1 MSELYVPEAKAFST
15 FADSIRVQ
23 KYAHGPKEGLA
34 QKETWGETS
43 LRVPTHV
50 FKAVGAEHLIQPV
63 ANAIAQQRF
72 IPGGRYLYATGRP
85 LHQTQ
90 NCLLGR
96 PEDSRE
102 GWATW
107 IERAIR
113 GLGTGAGLGGWY
125 GLIRRKGAAVKG
137 TGGEASGPCSLVR
150 MTNEVGREMMQ
161 GGSRRSAI
169 WAGLPWL
176 HPDIMEF
183 IHLKDWSPE
192 VRKLKALDYNFPA
205 TCDMTNISVCLD
217 DEFFEAY
224 NDESHPKHSLAYN
237 VYWEVVK
244 QMLKTGE
251 PGFSVDIGT
260 NAGECLRN
268 ACTEVTSADDSD
280 ICNLG
285 SINLAN
291 VESLEEMETLVE
303 LATAFLLAGT
313 VYSDVPYE
321 KVAEVRTKNRRLGL
335 GLMGVHEFLLKK
347 GLNYGPHDILT
358 QYLEVYAKAD
368 EYAKRYAHK
377 WGLSV
382 PVKTRAIAPT
392 GTISIMAET
401 TGGIEPMFC
410 AAYKRRYLK
419 GTSWHYQYVVDPAAL
434 RLIQSGV
441 RSESIEDAYDLAR
454 DYERRIAFQSYV
466 QQYVDHG
473 ISSTIN
479 LPPWGSEFN
488 NESLIQPF
496 GVTLMKY
503 LPTLRGITTY
513 PDGSRGGQ
521 PLNAVKIATAL
532 KHMNTEFV
540 EGGDSEVVQ
549 ETGNICDV
557 TGGGHCGS

>member
-1 MSELYVPEAKAFST
+1 MTTLYVPETKP
-15 FADSIRVQ
+15 FAEFPETIRLQ
-23 KYAHGPKEGLA
+23 KYAHGPNEGRET
-34 QKETWGETS
+34 KETWGETAF
-43 LRVPTHV
+43 RTGTKV
-50 FKAVGAEHLIQPV
+50 FSQVGVGADLKQAV
-63 ANAIAQQRF
+63 VNAIAAQKF

-107 IERAIR
+107 IERAIE

-125 GLIRRKGAAVKG
+125 GLIRRKGAPVRR

-169 WAGLPWL
+169 WAGLPWW

-217 DEFFEAY
+217 GAFFTAY
-224 NDESHPKHSLAYN
+224 NDEAHPQHGLAYS

-251 PGFSVDIGT
+251 PGFSVDIGE
-260 NAGECLRN
+260 NEGEHLRN

-291 VESLEEMETLVE
+291 VETLEEMEHLVE
-303 LATAFLLAGT
+303 IATAFLLAGT
-313 VYSDVPYE
+313 TYSDVPYE
-321 KVAEVRTKNRRLGL
+321 KVRQVRDKNRRLGL
-335 GLMGVHEFLLKK
+335 GLMGVHEFLLKR
-347 GLNYGPHDILT
+347 GLKYGEHPILT
-358 QYLEVYAKAD
+358 QYLEVYAKSD
-368 EYAKRYAHK
+368 VYAAAWAST
-377 WGLSV
+377 WGLST

-419 GTSWHYQYVVDPAAL
+419 GTSWNYQYVVDPAAM
-434 RLIQSGV
+434 RLIQSGI
-441 RSESIEDAYDLAR
+441 RSENIEDAYDLAR
-454 DYERRIAFQSYV
+454 DYERRIAFQAYV

-488 NESLIQPF
+488 NESLIHPF
-496 GVTLMKY
+496 GITLMKY
-503 LPTLRGITTY
+503 LPKLRGITTY

-521 PLNAVKIATAL
+521 PLNAVKVSTAL
-532 KHMNTEFV
+532 KHLGKEFS
-540 EGGDSEVVQ
+540 EGGDEVVQ